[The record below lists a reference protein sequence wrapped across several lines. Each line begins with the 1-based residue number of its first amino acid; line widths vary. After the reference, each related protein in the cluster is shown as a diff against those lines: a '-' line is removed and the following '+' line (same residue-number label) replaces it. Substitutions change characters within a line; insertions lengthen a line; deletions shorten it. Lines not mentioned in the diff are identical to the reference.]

1 MGDHKTMKK
10 KSIAILLSILSAGML
25 LMSCSTVDNL
35 KQTATKAS
43 NTKISTDAVNYS
55 KADSKDL
62 EVMSYDGDSR
72 ASLTLGLRFDYGIQG
87 ENQNYQSA
95 LNWYQRSVNQGN
107 SNAMVH
113 LGYLYLFGLGTDQ
126 NSDQAKQLFTEAAT
140 AGNMDGSAALGRYYI
155 LHPNEENAAQLA
167 LSNIQTAADAKNPM
181 GIYLLGYLYEK
192 GIGVSQDKT
201 EAISLYEELIDT
213 DPSDVNKVRRY
224 PYQEA
229 YVRRAILYLQD
240 ILSEAQTSGDSSDN
254 TANNST
260 DESKKSNSDSK
271 DSSDSST
278 EDKTNSAEAK
288 KALSLL
294 RKVAETKYA
303 PAQYYLGLVYEKGI
317 GTGTSYTNAITYFTK
332 AADQDYAPAQN
343 RLGYLYFNGLGVD
356 VDYLQ
361 CAYYQKLAAA
371 QGYAPAQINLGY
383 LYENG
388 LGVDKILTVARE
400 YYQLAANQN
409 YQGASESLARVDQ
422 KLASNS

>member
-1 MGDHKTMKK
+1 MKK
-10 KSIAILLSILSAGML
+10 KLLAILLSILSVGML
-25 LMSCSTVDNL
+25 LTSCQTVDKL
-35 KQTATKAS
+35 KQTANKAS
-43 NTKISTDAVNYS
+43 TTKLPDTTVNYS
-55 KADSKDL
+55 KAESKDL

-95 LNWYQRSVNQGN
+95 LNWYQRSSDQGN

-126 NSDQAKQLFTEAAT
+126 NTDRAKQLFTAASN

-155 LHPNEENAAQLA
+155 LHPDEENAVSLA
-167 LSNIQTAADAKNPM
+167 LSNIEKAADAKNPM

-192 GIGVSQDKT
+192 GIGVEQNQDQ
-201 EAISLYEELIDT
+201 AASLYEELLDT
-213 DPSDVNKVRRY
+213 DPSDVNKVRRF

-240 ILSEAQTSGDSSDN
+240 ILKN
-254 TANNST
+254 
-260 DESKKSNSDSK
+260 SK
-271 DSSDSST
+271 DSLEGTEGTNTTSASAEKDSDSSKSSDDNKN
-278 EDKTNSAEAK
+278 ESKANSTEAK

-317 GTGTSYTNAITYFTK
+317 GTGISYSNAITYFTK
-332 AADQDYAPAQN
+332 ASDQDYAPAQN

-356 VDYLQ
+356 VDYLKS
-361 CAYYQKLAAA
+361 AYYQKLAAA
-371 QGYAPAQINLGY
+371 QGYPPAQINLGY

-388 LGVDKILTVARE
+388 LGVDKNLNVARE
-400 YYQLAANQN
+400 YYQMAANKN
-409 YQGASESLARVDQ
+409 YQGALEAVARIDQ

>member
-1 MGDHKTMKK
+1 MKK

-388 LGVDKILTVARE
+388 LGVDKNLTVARE